1 MRSGDALFRLDGKVA
16 LVAGAAS
23 GIGRAS
29 ARGLAAA
36 GAYVVCADVNDAQPV
51 AAETGGEAIAL
62 DITDEAAVANA
73 VRAIHDK
80 HGRIDVLVSTPAMN
94 VRKPLL
100 TYSSDEFDKVIRL
113 NLKGTF
119 LIAQAVGRVMQE
131 QKGGSM
137 ILLSS
142 IRSVTVEPGQGV
154 YAATKAGLV
163 QMARTLA
170 AELGPAGVRVNCVAP
185 GVVETPLT
193 APIKNNPDWYNAYSA
208 RNALGRWASAD
219 ELAGPVVFLASAAS
233 SYVIRGAPF
242 VRGGWVAP
250 PAPLPPPRFRRRGR
264 RPRQLRKCFGLRSA
278 FLFL

>member
-23 GIGRAS
+23 GIGRA
-29 ARGLAAA
+29 AAQGLAAA
-36 GAYVVCADVNDAQPV
+36 GAHVVCADVNDAQPV
-51 AAETGGEAIAL
+51 AEETGGEAIAL
-62 DITDEAAVANA
+62 DITDEASVANA
-73 VRAIHDK
+73 IRSIRER
-80 HGRIDVLVSTPAMN
+80 HGRIDVLVSTPAVN

-100 TYSSDEFDKVIRL
+100 SYTAEEFDKVIRL

-119 LIAQAVGRVMQE
+119 LIAQAVGKVMLA
-131 QKGGSM
+131 QKSGSV

-163 QMARTLA
+163 QMARALA
-170 AELGPAGVRVNCVAP
+170 AELGPAGVRVNCIAP

-193 APIKNNPDWYNAYSA
+193 APIKNNPEWYNAYSA

-219 ELAGPVVFLASAAS
+219 EMAGPVVFLAAQAS
-233 SYVIRGAPF
+233 SYVTGAVLF
-242 VRGGWVAP
+242 VDGGWTAIDGRFQP
-250 PAPLPPPRFRRRGR
+250 PV
-264 RPRQLRKCFGLRSA
+264 
-278 FLFL
+278 